1 MSVMPSPPQIGRTR
15 GSRVRIEVEFMV
27 GIAARILVGIVI
39 SVAVCVALVVALCV
53 DLFATEAHT

>member
-1 MSVMPSPPQIGRTR
+1 MPSPPQIGRGR
-15 GSRVRIEVEFMV
+15 GSRVHTEVEFMI